1 MCRAR
6 ASRLEFSYTRACVRG
21 GGGMLCILV
30 QISSTK
36 RTCGADLI
44 NSQHIHV
51 LVDICGLHA
60 NGTML
65 YRSILAKRPAGVQV
79 AYEESSSRPASSPPY
94 TSSFSSD
101 SDE

>member
-1 MCRAR
+1 MCVWVGVGGW
-6 ASRLEFSYTRACVRG
+6 VRD
-21 GGGMLCILV
+21 GMHCGM
-30 QISSTK
+30 QISSTN

-65 YRSILAKRPAGVQV
+65 YRSILARRPAGVQV
-79 AYEESSSRPASSPPY
+79 AYMA
-94 TSSFSSD
+94 FAGLCVC
-101 SDE
+101 